1 MYRLRNY
8 YLRCLGV
15 TQYLPFHTD
24 TKIEKLGS
32 NFDRNGQESHVTQN
46 GTDKCRET
54 KIGDLPHTSAEITG
68 RDLKAGGFEKFKKEH
83 SLTVKLAAQK
93 INNLLIMCEVGDGLL
108 SDSEIR
114 LLKNILRSLE
124 IRTNILNFEV
134 AEFLNVPRTLD
145 DKFFLSVLK
154 QFSDEPDVK
163 SGLILGLKNYQRIPL
178 AADRSDDSI
187 NRFELSNGIKIAQI
201 SDLATMLR
209 EPEEKKRA
217 WNILKSR
224 PEIGQTAFN

>member
-15 TQYLPFHTD
+15 TRYLPFHTD

-32 NFDRNGQESHVTQN
+32 NFDRNGQGAHVAQN

-54 KIGDLPHTSAEITG
+54 KIGDLHYTSAETTG
-68 RDLKAGGFEKFKKEH
+68 RDLEADSFEKFKKED

-93 INNLLIMCEVGDGLL
+93 INNLLIMCEVGDELL

-124 IRTNILNFEV
+124 IRANIFNFEV

-154 QFSDEPDVK
+154 QFSDELDIK
-163 SGLILGLKNYQRIPL
+163 SGLILGLKNYRRIPL

-187 NRFELSNGIKIAQI
+187 SRFELSNGIKIAQI